1 MIVKKA
7 AGVAERGGFG
17 HSVPIFILG
26 RIIMNL
32 WEKYQSIPLVY
43 KMVTGMVLGVLA
55 GVILGPGSACFQ
67 PLGKFFLTLLKAV
80 ALPLVIVNLIS
91 GISSLDNPQAFGRIG
106 GRIILYY
113 IGTSAVGLAIGMTVA
128 SITQPG
134 VGLPLEGSYEGV
146 VGSLPT
152 ISSTLLALIPG
163 NIFKALAEG
172 RFDQVVVMSAF
183 LGIALLM
190 LPEQPRRRLTTIFQ
204 DLSELMNKIVSI
216 IMILAPYGIFALVAV
231 SIGKYGNKIFG
242 TLARYVG
249 SVYLEIALMCCLYS
263 LLVFIFTGISPRE
276 FFNKAFK
283 IMVTAFSTC
292 SSTSSIPINM
302 ECAERLGAPKKVYS
316 FTIPLGAQVN
326 KDGTCVC
333 LTTVFILTAQAIGA
347 PVDLALMLKVIVLGL
362 ILTTGSG
369 AIPSGMLVILAILLE
384 SLGFPLEIVGIV
396 AGVHAFN
403 DMGMT
408 MINCLGDL
416 SGTVIVGNAEKKR
429 MERLGLTE

>member
-1 MIVKKA
+1 MD
-7 AGVAERGGFG
+7 
-17 HSVPIFILG
+17 
-26 RIIMNL
+26 L
-32 WEKYQSIPLVY
+32 WKKYQEIPLVY
-43 KMVTGMVLGVLA
+43 KMVTGMVIGIIVGLA
-55 GVILGPGSACFQ
+55 MGKEAVYFQ

-91 GISSLDNPQAFGRIG
+91 GISSLDNPESFGRIG
-106 GRIILYY
+106 GKIIFYY
-113 IGTSAVGLAIGMTVA
+113 IATSALALVVGMTVA
-128 SITQPG
+128 SFTQPG
-134 VGLPLEGSYEGV
+134 VGLPLEGKYEGV
-146 VGSLPT
+146 VGKLPT

-163 NIFKALAEG
+163 NIFKALAGG
-172 RFDQVVVMSAF
+172 RFDQVVVMSAI
-183 LGIALLM
+183 LGLCLLM
-190 LPEQPRRRLTTIFQ
+190 LPDEPRKRLSTLFQ
-204 DLSELMNKIVSI
+204 DLSLLMNKIVSL
-216 IMILAPYGIFALVAV
+216 IMILAPYGIFALIAV
-231 SIGKYGNKIFG
+231 SIGKYGEKIFG

-249 SVYLEIALMCCLYS
+249 SVYLEIVIMCCLYS
-263 LLVFIFTGISPRE
+263 IFVLIFTGISPIE
-276 FFNKAFK
+276 FFKKAFK
-283 IMVTAFSTC
+283 IMITAFSTC

-302 ECAERLGAPKKVYS
+302 ECAEKFDVPKKVYS
-316 FTIPLGAQVN
+316 FTIPLGAQIN

-347 PVDLALMLKVIVLGL
+347 PLDLGLMFKVIVLGL

-416 SGTVIVGNAEKKR
+416 AGTIIVGKQEKKR
-429 MERLGLTE
+429 MERLGLAE